1 MWALLQ
7 VCGTA
12 SEGGA
17 KPALMH
23 ALPPCTAVCPPSCS
37 NPIVEA
43 SASGRQGF
51 NYLFYIDFVGALSNP
66 NCQNA
71 LRHLQVSVHVLVVRG
86 MGRCA
91 EGRDQRI
98 TCCRRHPTLC
108 AVQESAPFMRV
119 LGSYPMET
127 DLGRLDSNTPFDSIN
142 ES

>member
-1 MWALLQ
+1 MEQLLR
-7 VCGTA
+7 GDA
-12 SEGGA
+12 E
-17 KPALMH
+17 PALTH
-23 ALPPCTAVCPPSCS
+23 ALPPRTAFCPAVCS

-71 LRHLQVSVHVLVVRG
+71 LRHLQVCAGHVRHGCCLV
-86 MGRCA
+86 A
-91 EGRDQRI
+91 RDQLI
-98 TCCRRHPTLC
+98 TFPAATAQPLCC
-108 AVQESAPFMRV
+108 VQESAPFMRV

-142 ES
+142 EG